1 MSKALPTLLALC
13 LLLPSAAVFSED
25 NGFTDADG
33 VVYEDASK
41 TVLLKCPP
49 QTRGHFAIPGGVV
62 KVDPHAFD
70 MCDGLTSISIPASVR
85 DMDFGKSLPAGPAE
99 LVAFEVDPENKNYS
113 SRDGVLFDK
122 IHSMVL
128 RCPPGKSGHY
138 AIPRGVID
146 IHARAFAGC
155 SRLTSISF
163 PEGVANLHKYA
174 FEGCTGLQRLDLPR
188 SLYEIH
194 ESAFSGCTGLKELVI
209 PERVVQIEGE
219 AFSGCTG
226 LETVTISEGIVY
238 IGKNA
243 FAGCQNLKHLQIPQD
258 FHEDLESLGFPP
270 ALAAKIRSG
279 SN

>member
-1 MSKALPTLLALC
+1 MRIFAWA
-13 LLLPSAAVFSED
+13 LLPLSALVAS
-25 NGFTDADG
+25 GFTDDGG

-49 QTRGHFAIPGGVV
+49 GTRGHFAIPDGVV
-62 KVDPHAFD
+62 KVDAYAFE
-70 MCDGLTSISIPASVR
+70 MCKRLTSLSVPASVEQL
-85 DMDFGKSLPAGPAE
+85 DLGKSNQFALTALASFDVNPA
-99 LVAFEVDPENKNYS
+99 NKYYS

-122 IHSMVL
+122 IHSMLL
-128 RCPPGKSGHY
+128 RCPPKKSGHY

-146 IHARAFAGC
+146 IFLKAFTGC
-155 SRLTSISF
+155 SGLTSISF
-163 PEGVANLHKYA
+163 PEGISTIHASA
-174 FEGCTGLQRLDLPR
+174 FEGCTGLKRLDLPR

-209 PERVVQIEGE
+209 PERVVQIEKE

-258 FHEDLESLGFPP
+258 FHEDLESLGFPA